1 MDSDFFGS
9 EIFTYLG
16 VPQQPKAKKMHITKS
31 SDKITPFGGLNFCLE
46 HFRDSGLSELIDR
59 ELGPRGQMAAFSY
72 SDIVSNLMSV
82 LFTGGDCA
90 EDLAEHLREPL
101 IRTRGLSVCSPDT
114 LLRGVKQLACDSE
127 ELTHPTSGVTH
138 TFNINEPLND
148 LMVAALRATGQ
159 LSTAGCYDLDYD
171 NQVIATE
178 KWDAARTY
186 KKCTGYQPGIASI
199 DGLPVYIEGRGG
211 NSQASFAQHKTLSRM
226 FECLNAHDVSIARFR
241 ADSASYQQDVVDLV
255 QGHAN
260 RFYIRAKRSAE
271 MLRQIGAIDQ
281 GDWTSVTLNWQPMD
295 VAELADWRPF
305 DGHISYRLIVS
316 RIKRDDQQGDLFTRS
331 AYTYRAILTN
341 DRTRSPEA
349 IVCFYNKRGAS
360 ERVFDGMGNDFSW
373 SRLPCSFLSE
383 NTAFMILTGII
394 ANFYRY
400 ILGLYSQRIPW
411 LKATYRLKKFIFRFI
426 SVPAKW
432 IRSGRRN
439 ILKLYTDKNYELL
452 LE

>member
-1 MDSDFFGS
+1 MES
-9 EIFTYLG
+9 
-16 VPQQPKAKKMHITKS
+16 
-31 SDKITPFGGLNFCLE
+31 
-46 HFRDSGLSELIDR
+46 FRDSGLAGLIDR
-59 ELGPRGQMAAFSY
+59 NLGSRGQSAEFSY
-72 SDIVSNLMSV
+72 SDIVANLMSV

-101 IRTRGLSVCSPDT
+101 HRTRGLSVCSPDT

-138 TFNINEPLND
+138 TFNINEPLNE

-159 LSTAGCYDLDYD
+159 LSKTGSYTLDYD

-186 KKCTGYQPGIASI
+186 KKCHGYQPGIATI
-199 DGLPVYIEGRGG
+199 DGMPVYIEGRNG
-211 NSQASFAQHKTLSRM
+211 NSPATFAQSETLERM
-226 FECLNAHDVSIARFR
+226 FERLSGHDVRIARYR
-241 ADSASYQQDVVDLV
+241 ADSASYQQDVIDLV
-255 QGHAN
+255 QDHTN

-271 MLRQIGAIDQ
+271 MLRQIGAIDPR
-281 GDWTSVTLNWQPMD
+281 DWTSVKLDWQPMD

-305 DGHISYRLIVS
+305 DGQTSYRLIVS
-316 RIKRDDQQGDLFTRS
+316 RIKRDDKQGDLFSKS

-341 DRTRSPEA
+341 DRTRSPEE
-349 IVCFYNKRGAS
+349 IVDFYNKRGAS
-360 ERVFDGMGNDFSW
+360 ERVFDAMGNDFSW

-383 NTAFMILTGII
+383 NTAFMILTAII

-400 ILGLYSQRIPW
+400 ILGVYSQRIPW

-439 ILKLYTDKNYELL
+439 ILKLYTEKNYELL

>member
-1 MDSDFFGS
+1 
-9 EIFTYLG
+9 
-16 VPQQPKAKKMHITKS
+16 MHTTKS

-46 HFRDSGLSELIDR
+46 SFRDCGLAGLIDR
-59 ELGPRGQMAAFSY
+59 DLGPRGQAAEFSY
-72 SDIVSNLMSV
+72 SDIMANLMSL

-90 EDLAEHLREPL
+90 EDLSEHLREPL
-101 IRTRGLSVCSPDT
+101 QRTRGLSVCSPDT

-127 ELTHPTSGVTH
+127 QLTHPISGVKH
-138 TFNINEPLND
+138 TFNINEPLNE
-148 LMVAALRATGQ
+148 LMVGALRATGQ
-159 LSTAGCYDLDYD
+159 LSASGWYDLDYD

-178 KWDAARTY
+178 KWDATRTY
-186 KKCTGYQPGIASI
+186 KKCKGYQPGIASI
-199 DGLPVYIEGRGG
+199 DGMPVYIEGRSG
-211 NSQASFAQHKTLSRM
+211 NSQATFAQDKTLGRM
-226 FECLNAHDVSIARFR
+226 FERLSGHDVSIARFR

-255 QGHAN
+255 QNHTN

-281 GDWTSVTLNWQPMD
+281 ANWTSVKLDWQPMD

-305 DGHISYRLIVS
+305 DGQTSYRLIVS
-316 RIKRDDQQGDLFTRS
+316 RIKRDDREGDLFSES
-331 AYTYRAILTN
+331 AYTYRVILTN
-341 DRTRSPEA
+341 DRTRSPEQ
-349 IVCFYNKRGAS
+349 VVRFYNRRGAS
-360 ERVFDGMGNDFSW
+360 ERVFDVMGNDFSW

-383 NTAFMILTGII
+383 NTAFMILTAII

-439 ILKLYTDKNYELL
+439 ILKLYTHKNYEVL